1 MNIAKSDIKLEAREN
16 PTALGKELA
25 ALTWLATDARSL
37 YRENIDLCIFFTRVA
52 ERASV
57 LIKDKPVRFTLDLD
71 PMLGKIFIDPT
82 RFLQTIENLLA
93 DAIMCTTTGAL
104 LLMARPIQQ
113 DDGLWVAVTVSD
125 TVISTGKTFRVLLP
139 ARRKTDQH
147 GTAAGNVR

>member
-1 MNIAKSDIKLEAREN
+1 MNVAKSDIQPEAQAN
-16 PTALGKELA
+16 PTALGKELSSF
-25 ALTWLATDARSL
+25 TWLATDARSL
-37 YRENIDLCIFFTRVA
+37 YRENIDLGAFFTRIA

-125 TVISTGKTFRVLLP
+125 TIISTGKTFRVLLP

-147 GTAAGNVR
+147 DTAVGNVR